1 MPTLIINGG
10 ASILTGTGGSGSGA
24 ITVKE
29 DGTIVVSSATSL
41 NFTGEVTL
49 TDAGDGEVTISISG
63 ASSLQAAY
71 DGGATIDTTG
81 GGFTVNGDGYVDMG
95 YSGTDLSSF
104 NVGADTIDIQA
115 VGAVAINSSGGSLS
129 IGNDADGYAINIG
142 TGAAARNISI
152 GNTTASTD
160 VQILSATGNIATDA
174 TGSIGTR
181 VVKWDSTTNWFGS
194 SGKNTTILSSGTVI
208 SCYNNGSFEINTQS
222 GTGTIT
228 IGGGGSGTI
237 SIGASAFG
245 SNSIQIGTATN
256 SSRTIIIGNGTGSSP
271 VTISSGT
278 GGIAIG
284 TNAVAR
290 SVNLGTAAAAQ
301 TVTVGSGHSTSST
314 TIQSGTGG
322 VSISGTTFTVT
333 GGSTI
338 SIGATAAARTVNLG
352 TGAAAQTV
360 NVGSTNTTSTTTISA
375 GTGGITL
382 SAPTTTV
389 TGDLVIQ
396 GTTTSLSSETVLIS
410 DNFLYLN
417 QGYATATAVTGGI
430 IVNYEPT
437 STTDTVA
444 SGGFTAGVA
453 STSNPTVATTGAAT
467 FSLGDIIQINGTSD
481 PDNNGLFEVLSHS
494 SNVLTIRGIGTTSTV
509 ETFTQDQFD
518 TSTVVAGTITK
529 VNVAVLRV
537 NTSGSWESAYGSST
551 PLTFSAL
558 GGGAAQDYDLAGEA
572 AGTPA
577 ALSNV
582 YNFISGR
589 AWTLKAS
596 GHAAAC
602 LSAPSGNT
610 IFTIKKNGSSIGT
623 VTFTN
628 ANTSGTVEITSAPT
642 DVSFSIGDIFSI
654 TAPVSLNS
662 IDTPYWTFLGT
673 RP

>member
-10 ASILTGTGGSGSGA
+10 ASILTGTGGSGA
-24 ITVKE
+24 ITIKE

-41 NFTGEVTL
+41 NFTGGVTL
-49 TDAGDGEVTISISG
+49 TDDGSGEVTISISG
-63 ASSLQAAY
+63 ASSLQTAY
-71 DGGATIDTTG
+71 DGGSTIDTTG
-81 GGFTVNGDGYVDMG
+81 GGLTVSGDGYVDMG
-95 YSGTDLSSF
+95 YSGGDLSSF
-104 NVGADTIDIQA
+104 NVGADTVDIQA
-115 VGAVAINSSGGSLS
+115 TGAVAIDSSGGSIS

-142 TGAAARNISI
+142 TGASSRAISI
-152 GNTTASTD
+152 GNTT
-160 VQILSATGNIATDA
+160 
-174 TGSIGTR
+174 
-181 VVKWDSTTNWFGS
+181 DSTSITIDGITGFIRRTSGGIKVLDWTATSNIFGS
-194 SGKNTTILSSGTVI
+194 YGTSTILSGNQIQLNTINNPI
-208 SCYNNGSFEINTQS
+208 SLSTQ
-222 GTGTIT
+222 
-228 IGGGGSGTI
+228 GSGTI
-237 SIGASAFG
+237 SIGGAGTGNIEIGSSAFG
-245 SNSIQIGTATN
+245 SQPIYIGSQGNGSRLIQIG
-256 SSRTIIIGNGTGSSP
+256 SGNGSSP
-271 VTISSGT
+271 ITISSGT
-278 GGIAIG
+278 GGISIG

-290 SVNLGTAAAAQ
+290 SVNIGTGAAAQ
-301 TVTVGSGHSTSST
+301 TITVGSAHSTSST
-314 TIQSGTGG
+314 TIQAGTGG
-322 VSISGTTFTVT
+322 VSISGTTFTVS
-333 GGSTI
+333 GGATI

-389 TGDLVIQ
+389 TGDLVVQ

-577 ALSNV
+577 ASSNV

-596 GHAAAC
+596 GHKAAC
-602 LSAPSGNT
+602 LANPTGNT

-642 DVSFSIGDIFSI
+642 DVSFDVDDIFSI